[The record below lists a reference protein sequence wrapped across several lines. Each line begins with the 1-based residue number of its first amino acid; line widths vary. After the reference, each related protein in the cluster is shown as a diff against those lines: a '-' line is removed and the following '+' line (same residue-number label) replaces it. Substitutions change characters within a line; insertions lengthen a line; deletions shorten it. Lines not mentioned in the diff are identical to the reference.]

1 MYVRLNNKQI
11 DLRTVANIT
20 RTDDKTFSIQYQN
33 GRSETVS
40 TENTEPQNSIELMNA
55 LVRIFEDIKKYEA
68 IENKS

>member
-1 MYVRLNNKQI
+1 MYVRLNNKQV
-11 DLRTVANIT
+11 DLRTVENIT

-40 TENTEPQNSIELMNA
+40 TENTEPKNSIELMNA

-68 IENKS
+68 IENES

>member
-55 LVRIFEDIKKYEA
+55 LVRIFEDIKNYEA

>member
-1 MYVRLNNKQI
+1 MYVRLNNKQV

-55 LVRIFEDIKKYEA
+55 LVRIFEDIKRYEA